1 MRVRETTHR
10 PGALVRLA
18 VIAAGAVVAFL
29 ATLSFAQPAQA
40 QVVPCPVSPTV
51 DCRPICVVDEPDFP
65 AGDLTATIA
74 GPGSGVLQ
82 ASAKNPYK
90 GATDNDNK
98 GTDECATGTSPMP
111 PPWTW
116 EVKRWCGFHCE
127 HWHTLVDPGKL
138 GGGTPYPATAIV
150 TAVPD
155 VGSYF
160 LGWAAGNCTT
170 PQKPADPR
178 LGCAVFMDADKSVT
192 ANLSTT
198 PDNTAPSAPE
208 IAKGTVKQ
216 FSIQITW
223 PTPGT
228 DETWLG
234 GYEVYRNDVLY
245 GRRGASVPGI
255 TATGLLCNTSYTWKV
270 RSFDGANESVDS
282 NILVIKSGA
291 CAKVPPNTVL
301 HVKPPLR
308 TSSRVAYF
316 HWGAKRNGIELGH
329 FKSQC
334 RKGKYNPWRKCF
346 PGKTY
351 RNLRAGYHTVRI
363 RVGDAQGWDRTPVK
377 YTWFVRK

>member
-29 ATLSFAQPAQA
+29 ATLSYAQPAHA
-40 QVVPCPVSPTV
+40 QVLPCPPPGHPS
-51 DCRPICVVDEPDFP
+51 CRPICEIDASHP
-65 AGDLTATIA
+65 AADLTGTIA
-74 GPGSGVLQ
+74 GTGSGVLQ

-90 GATDNDNK
+90 GAFDNANK
-98 GTDECATGTSPMP
+98 GTDECATSTGTGP
-111 PPWTW
+111 PSWTW
-116 EVKRWCGFHCE
+116 NVKRWCGFHCE
-127 HWHTLVDPGKL
+127 HWHTTVFPGTP
-138 GGGTPYPATAIV
+138 GGGTPYPATAIL
-150 TAVPD
+150 TAVPN

-160 LGWAAGNCTT
+160 LGWAAGNCAT
-170 PQKPADPR
+170 PTKPADPR
-178 LGCAVFMDADKSVT
+178 LGCAVFMDADKSVQ

-198 PDNTAPSAPE
+198 QDATPPTAPV

-234 GYEVYRNDVLY
+234 GYEVYRNGVLY
-245 GRRGASVPGI
+245 GRRGTSAPGI
-255 TATGLLCNTSYTWKV
+255 TATGLLCNTSYSWKV

-282 NILVIKSGA
+282 NVLVIKTGA

-308 TSSRVAYF
+308 TSSHVAYF
-316 HWGAKRNGIELGH
+316 HWGAKRNGVELSH

-334 RKGKYNPWRKCF
+334 RKGKGQWRRCF

-351 RNLRAGYHTVRI
+351 RNLRSGYHTVRI
-363 RVGDAQGWDRTPVK
+363 RVGDAQGWDRTPIK
-377 YTWFVRK
+377 YTWYVRP